1 MVPWAELWLWL
12 WCRAAGMSCC
22 IKGNISGVDGCP
34 VPAQGMVS
42 GAKTAGTYACT
53 RGGGGGGGHR
63 PAPSTAVPL
72 FDETE
77 LEVRIMP
84 DRSVADFFVAG
95 GRWAGTMAWPLS
107 TPRAPD
113 DSQVSVW
120 SSAAGIKVDID
131 AWSMGC
137 GWLDPSWTD
146 SPSL

>member
-1 MVPWAELWLWL
+1 MIRKLCKVIRVAKRSLF
-12 WCRAAGMSCC
+12 
-22 IKGNISGVDGCP
+22 GV
-34 VPAQGMVS
+34 
-42 GAKTAGTYACT
+42 KICT
-53 RGGGGGGGHR
+53 
-63 PAPSTAVPL
+63 
-72 FDETE
+72 
-77 LEVRIMP
+77 I
-84 DRSVADFFVAG
+84 ADFFVAG

-120 SSAAGIKVDID
+120 SAAAGIKVDID